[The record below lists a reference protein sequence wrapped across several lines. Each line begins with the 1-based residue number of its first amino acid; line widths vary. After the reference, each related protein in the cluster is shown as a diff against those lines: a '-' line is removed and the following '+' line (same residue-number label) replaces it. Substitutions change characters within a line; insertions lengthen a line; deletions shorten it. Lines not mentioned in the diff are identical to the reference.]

1 MGWLSVENCSYSY
14 GQKLSVFP
22 VKILVFY
29 VFLMMFSE
37 ICGPK
42 EDNNEAGS

>member
-1 MGWLSVENCSYSY
+1 MNYDIEFY
-14 GQKLSVFP
+14 
-22 VKILVFY
+22 ILHFIY
-29 VFLMMFSE
+29 VFLMFSE